1 MGIKRERRFADPH
14 VGESSAR
21 IEAPPLFASK
31 KAPLEIAEVTDADT
45 RGTQTLR
52 GIHSQ
57 TSANLFA
64 RTLWTKP
71 RPADLPDHTSSA
83 MSPLRSGTLG
93 NSRRRVLVADGD
105 PEVRATIQ
113 DWLQGWG
120 YQVVIAR
127 GGIEAWD
134 TLQQECPP
142 ELVIMDRTMPE
153 IEGVEL
159 SRRLRREQRDY
170 YHYILLITDK
180 CEKHDIGHALESG
193 ADDYLVKPF
202 GKDELK
208 ARLAAASRILSLQ
221 DHLIQARE
229 NLLDQATKDGLTGVW
244 NRTALLEL
252 FQRELDRGSR
262 VKTPTGLLILDLDH
276 FKAVNDTYGHL
287 TGDLALKETAN
298 RLKRAARS
306 YDVVGRY
313 GGEEFLIVFP
323 DCSKEQLCRIAE
335 NIRVAVS
342 AKPLIVGTVEIPIS
356 ISIGAVSIASKDR
369 SASNMI
375 AVADVALYRAKNT
388 GRNRTVYC
396 ERPSLE
402 ILQSKDTHQ
411 GFCANCDCGLARKC
425 SVQARGAIDLNQRIE
440 PGTIGPGGGLVQ
452 IPIRSIPSIETPLAY
467 NPQERA
473 SELTSAISTQQSR

>member
-14 VGESSAR
+14 VGELSSAR
-21 IEAPPLFASK
+21 IEAPTLFASK
-31 KAPLEIAEVTDADT
+31 KAPLEIADVTDADT

-57 TSANLFA
+57 MGAKLVA
-64 RTLWTKP
+64 RTSWAKP
-71 RPADLPDHTSSA
+71 RTTDSTDYLPSIGAAS
-83 MSPLRSGTLG
+83 LRSGPSG
-93 NSRRRVLVADGD
+93 NPRRRVLVAEGD
-105 PEVRATIQ
+105 TQAREMIQ
-113 DWLQGWG
+113 GWLQGWG
-120 YQVVIAR
+120 YQVVVAR
-127 GGIEAWD
+127 DGIEAWD
-134 TLQQECPP
+134 VLQQECPP

-170 YHYILLITDK
+170 YHYILLTTDK

-208 ARLAAASRILSLQ
+208 ARLAAATRILSLQ
-221 DHLIQARE
+221 DSLIQARE

-244 NRTALLEL
+244 NRAALMEL
-252 FQRELDRGSR
+252 FQRELDRASR
-262 VKTPTGLLILDLDH
+262 VKTPTGLLIIDLDH

-298 RLKRAARS
+298 RLKRAVRS

-323 DCSKEQLCRIAE
+323 DCNREQLCRIAE
-335 NIRVAVS
+335 NIRAAVAS
-342 AKPLIVGTVEIPIS
+342 KPIVVGTVEIPIS
-356 ISIGAVSIASKDR
+356 ISIGAIAVGAEDR
-369 SASNMI
+369 SARNMI

-402 ILQSKDTHQ
+402 ILQSKDTHK
-411 GFCANCDCGLARKC
+411 GFCASCHCGVEKQC
-425 SVQARGAIDLNQRIE
+425 TVQTHAPIDLNQRVD
-440 PGTIGPGGGLVQ
+440 PGMIGPGAGMVQ
-452 IPIRSIPSIETPLAY
+452 IPIRPLASIETPLIC
-467 NPQERA
+467 NP
-473 SELTSAISTQQSR
+473 